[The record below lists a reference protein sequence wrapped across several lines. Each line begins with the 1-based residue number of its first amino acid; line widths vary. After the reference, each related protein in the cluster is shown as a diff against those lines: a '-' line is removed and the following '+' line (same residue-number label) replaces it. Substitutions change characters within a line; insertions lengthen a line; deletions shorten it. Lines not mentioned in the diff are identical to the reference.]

1 MGVLN
6 LADVNGGA
14 FCAYGGPHSP
24 FGMINTMQ
32 VRHGG

>member
-1 MGVLN
+1 MAVLN

-14 FCAYGGPHSP
+14 FCAYGGQHSP
-24 FGMINTMQ
+24 FGTINTMQ